1 MKDETVNVEHRPLGR
16 IGGALFC
23 FSIFITSFYGAI
35 FILGPCFALI
45 YIWPWLYR
53 RVVDRI
59 VAFWLIFP
67 IGRFFLFSSMSS
79 KYYCS
84 HIIFSF
90 AWKGLSRQ
98 ILRQGRWLQLYGTYC
113 NNYESSNSRRL
124 DAFLALSFP
133 LCSATKTQDCLKIR
147 PEIHPRSWMVS
158 HWF

>member
-1 MKDETVNVEHRPLGR
+1 MSRPLQFLTKKLKTSIVFYLVTDQNPFQMKDETVNVEHRPLGR

-67 IGRFFLFSSMSS
+67 IGRFSSSLL
-79 KYYCS
+79 C
-84 HIIFSF
+84 
-90 AWKGLSRQ
+90 
-98 ILRQGRWLQLYGTYC
+98 LQ
-113 NNYESSNSRRL
+113 NRH
-124 DAFLALSFP
+124 F
-133 LCSATKTQDCLKIR
+133 
-147 PEIHPRSWMVS
+147 
-158 HWF
+158 

>member
-1 MKDETVNVEHRPLGR
+1 MEKASYLTCLFMSRPLQFLTMNLKTTIVFSHITEQLCFQMKDETVNVEHRPLGR

-67 IGRFFLFSSMSS
+67 IGKMQLFFYNFSN
-79 KYYCS
+79 
-84 HIIFSF
+84 FSF
-90 AWKGLSRQ
+90 A
-98 ILRQGRWLQLYGTYC
+98 
-113 NNYESSNSRRL
+113 
-124 DAFLALSFP
+124 
-133 LCSATKTQDCLKIR
+133 
-147 PEIHPRSWMVS
+147 
-158 HWF
+158 